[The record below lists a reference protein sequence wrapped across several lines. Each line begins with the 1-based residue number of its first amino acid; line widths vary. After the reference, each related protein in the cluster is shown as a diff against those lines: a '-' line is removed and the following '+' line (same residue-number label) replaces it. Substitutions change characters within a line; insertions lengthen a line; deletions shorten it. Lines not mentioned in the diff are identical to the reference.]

1 MTPLRTQ
8 LRSARQAYRLARYP
22 GDLANQLLPRASRAP
37 KPSPR
42 RWLLL
47 GGVATT
53 AAAAAVL
60 LSLLMSRVSDLPR
73 PTRSDLPEYAW
84 REDLGWLVVADIM
97 STRPVIVAWPDEPL
111 RLAAEHMLQ
120 AGVGRLPVVLPDQ
133 PERVVGILTRG
144 DVLKALAQR
153 AEDENKR
160 ERLIRGTAPKA
171 A

>member
-60 LSLLMSRVSDLPR
+60 LSLLMSRVSELPR
-73 PTRSDLPEYAW
+73 PTRDEPSRGALVDWLPIQPEHVPLPRFELPSKLELPAKFELPSFQSIDRYRDLATPYLQQPLPNIDLPA
-84 REDLGWLVVADIM
+84 
-97 STRPVIVAWPDEPL
+97 
-111 RLAAEHMLQ
+111 
-120 AGVGRLPVVLPDQ
+120 LPDFYEW
-133 PERVVGILTRG
+133 PGRSVDWLR
-144 DVLKALAQR
+144 QR
-153 AEDENKR
+153 WDLMQSA
-160 ERLIRGTAPKA
+160 
-171 A
+171 